1 MHMYMCMHMHM
12 SLITRVT
19 TLYRPYELRH
29 GRRAGSYGHD
39 VRAGYL
45 PGGRGSWEAS
55 PGPLGLHV
63 VQFWSNRADRRTSL
77 PRLGSAFLSLPRR
90 RGTVVRS

>member
-1 MHMYMCMHMHM
+1 M

-19 TLYRPYELRH
+19 TLYRPYDTV
-29 GRRAGSYGHD
+29 RALTALD

-45 PGGRGSWEAS
+45 PGGRGSTWEAS

-63 VQFWSNRADRRTSL
+63 VQFWSNWADRRTSL
-77 PRLGSAFLSLPRR
+77 PRLGSAILSLPRR
-90 RGTVVRS
+90 RGIVVRS